1 MPEGDDVYLTIAEA
15 LPYGDYVS
23 TAYNIVDG
31 ILNFGKESKRSVNSE
46 SVSLILSSLSQT
58 RTSVGASTGLPH
70 YRCRRTRRS
79 RRRTRSGSP
88 AIS

>member
-31 ILNFGKESKRSVNSE
+31 ILNFGKESKEEQAIRELGERVAHLE
-46 SVSLILSSLSQT
+46 QFVTDQDKC
-58 RTSVGASTGLPH
+58 RCQ
-70 YRCRRTRRS
+70 YR
-79 RRRTRSGSP
+79 SP
-88 AIS
+88 ALSMR